1 MNRHAAGKPAS
12 VEDAAGVRK
21 LLAACVD
28 PYGLVPGLLLVD
40 VAGVVLT
47 GAAAALLL
55 AVCAGSLSQ
64 LTGVFL
70 SSCALFMAIP
80 LVSQAAAARLMYR
93 RIQQP
98 GCAWTVRVNGRPA
111 AFIEDDELA
120 WLQLMVLGDPRART
134 RCWLVFFGF
143 VLRVVGSLVQML
155 PAFAIWL
162 AVGLLVFDPV
172 SFEAL
177 RSLSAG
183 QWRPLIERMALTAP
197 LVLLIAL
204 AISSLRAMVTAP
216 DSVFVAETL
225 RRLAEL
231 LRLEPEARLDL
242 QAPCPGEVVEG
253 SELPLIQVPKE
264 TAA

>member
-1 MNRHAAGKPAS
+1 
-12 VEDAAGVRK
+12 
-21 LLAACVD
+21 
-28 PYGLVPGLLLVD
+28 
-40 VAGVVLT
+40 
-47 GAAAALLL
+47 
-55 AVCAGSLSQ
+55 
-64 LTGVFL
+64 
-70 SSCALFMAIP
+70 
-80 LVSQAAAARLMYR
+80 
-93 RIQQP
+93 
-98 GCAWTVRVNGRPA
+98 
-111 AFIEDDELA
+111 
-120 WLQLMVLGDPRART
+120 
-134 RCWLVFFGF
+134 
-143 VLRVVGSLVQML
+143 VVGSLVQML